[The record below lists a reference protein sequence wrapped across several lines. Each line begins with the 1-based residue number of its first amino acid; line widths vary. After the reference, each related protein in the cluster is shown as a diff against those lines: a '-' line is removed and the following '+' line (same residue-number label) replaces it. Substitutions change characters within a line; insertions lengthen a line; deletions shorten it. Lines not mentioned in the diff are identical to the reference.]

1 MRLNQA
7 EVSASSA
14 NSIRQGRSEWPD
26 AVAYREAIQS
36 PGLTLGDPLL
46 TGAKVAENRQGLPI
60 AYTGRFAVVF
70 RLRGHDGTDWAL
82 RCFTA
87 PQDSYGITRGT
98 RYRLLATQI
107 ATLDDVFVPFRFV
120 EGGLRIAGKWY
131 PTIAMR
137 WAQGV
142 TLGRWV
148 EQNRDNPERLRRLIG
163 TLGTL
168 LTRLEAAGMA
178 HGDWQ
183 HDNLLI
189 SEDGSH
195 VTLVDYDG
203 MFVPGLEGYP
213 SPELGHANYQHP
225 ERQVQHFG
233 VGLDRFACLVMQTA
247 LLAIARDPSLCVK
260 FGDGESLLFK
270 AADLRD
276 PVGSPVF
283 AALRAQAELDRDE
296 ALAESLARLQDALE
310 HGPDSALLPVI
321 STDEPKPLPIEL
333 VGPPEPTVQERHE
346 KADNIDWIKTYSEVV
361 THDKWWQ
368 AGTSYRAAGQRQA
381 TRDVFRYLIQLNE
394 QVSAEKERQN
404 ILLVRAALAA
414 VVVLTGLLAQAIGGT
429 TLLPLLILLWLVN
442 AIGIGYANWPRRKLL
457 DELTAEMAKM
467 TQLAAER
474 KVRVATRSGGT
485 SPQAL
490 QAAQGAQAD
499 YVAEKLRQV
508 PINRVITIDGMP
520 VHTKRELAVAGITN
534 ALDLSRRTTLPG
546 VPQHQITLL
555 QTWCREMEKEFE
567 DEWRKYSASA
577 KNVSVDV
584 QRLEMEVA
592 EFERESNRLQRER
605 DQFPETSLRGYV
617 KKLLPFLKI

>member
-7 EVSASSA
+7 EASES
-14 NSIRQGRSEWPD
+14 SYSSTRQGRSEWPD

-46 TGAKVAENRQGLPI
+46 TGVKVAENRQGLPI

-82 RCFTA
+82 RCFTN
-87 PQDSYGITRGT
+87 PQGSYGITRGT

-107 ATLDDVFVPFRFV
+107 ANLDDVFVPFRFV
-120 EGGLRIAGKWY
+120 ESGMRIAGKWY

-137 WAQGV
+137 WAQGT

-148 EQNRDNPERLRRLIG
+148 EHNRDNPERLRRLVG
-163 TLGTL
+163 SLGEL
-168 LTRLEAAGMA
+168 LQRLEAASMA

-189 SEDGSH
+189 NDDGSQI
-195 VTLVDYDG
+195 TLVDYDG

-213 SPELGHANYQHP
+213 SPELGHVNYQHP

-247 LLAIARDPSLCVK
+247 LLAIARDPSLWIK

-270 AADLRD
+270 ASDLRD
-276 PVGSPVF
+276 PEGSPVF
-283 AALRAQAELDRDE
+283 SALRAQAELDQDKE
-296 ALAESLARLQDALE
+296 LADSLARLGDALA
-310 HGPDSALLPVI
+310 HGPDSTLLPTI
-321 STDEPKPLPIEL
+321 ITEPPKPLPAEL

-346 KADNIDWIKTYSEVV
+346 KAENLDWIQTYSEVV

-368 AGTSYRAAGQRQA
+368 AGTSYRHMGQRQA
-381 TRDVFRYLIQLNE
+381 TKDVFRYLNQLNE
-394 QVSAEKERQN
+394 SVFAEKEKSN
-404 ILLVRAALAA
+404 LFAVRAALAGVL
-414 VVVLTGLLAQAIGGT
+414 VVALLLAQVVPGAY
-429 TLLPLLILLWLVN
+429 LPLFLLLWLVN
-442 AIGIGYANWPRRKLL
+442 AVGIGYANWPHRKLL
-457 DELTAEMAKM
+457 DELNAEIAKM

-474 KVRVATRSGGT
+474 KDRVATRNRGA

-508 PINRVITIDGMP
+508 PVNRVITIHGMP
-520 VHTKRELAVAGITN
+520 VQVKRELEAVGVTN
-534 ALDLSRRTTLPG
+534 ALELSRRTNLPG
-546 VPQHQITLL
+546 IPQHQITTL
-555 QTWCREMEKEFE
+555 QTWCRDMEKEFE
-567 DEWRKYSASA
+567 DEWRKFSASA
-577 KNVSVDV
+577 KNVNVDI

-592 EFERESNRLQRER
+592 EFERESTRLQKERE
-605 DQFPETSLRGYV
+605 QFPTTTLRAYL